1 MSQTSEVLKFLKK
14 GKYLTSYQAFE
25 MFGATRLS
33 AIIFTLRKQGHKIG
47 GVWEETIDRFG
58 EKKRF
63 MRYFL
68 IKGKEDG
75 KNKHNR

>member
-1 MSQTSEVLKFLKK
+1 MSQTSEVLKFLQK

-33 AIIFTLRKQGHKIG
+33 AIIFTLRGQGHKIG
-47 GVWEETIDRFG
+47 GIWEETIDRFG